1 MASLTATGRRW
12 FAALLAIGLL
22 AHGSHAATTGPTED
36 QVKAVFVFNFTH
48 FVEWPTQSF
57 AEPTQPLVIGV
68 LGSDALAAQLSDA
81 VRGERIDQHPL
92 EVRRVRDLDEIG
104 DCQILFIHRSRS
116 AQLNQ
121 VLGAVGERGT
131 LTVSDLDGGARRG
144 VMIQFATESN
154 RIRLLINLE
163 AARAAGLT
171 LSSKL
176 LRPAE
181 IVQKTN

>member
-1 MASLTATGRRW
+1 MAPLIATRRLW
-12 FAALLAIGLL
+12 LVTLLAIGLL
-22 AHGSHAATTGPTED
+22 THSSQAATTGATED

-48 FVEWPTQSF
+48 FVEWPARSF

-68 LGSDALAAQLSDA
+68 LGSDALAAQLGEA
-81 VRGERIDQHPL
+81 VRGERSDQHPL
-92 EVRRVRDLDEIG
+92 EVRRVRSLEEIG
-104 DCQILFIHRSRS
+104 DCQILFIHRSQS
-116 AQLNQ
+116 AQLGQ
-121 VLGAVGERGT
+121 VLDAVGGRGT

-181 IVQKTN
+181 IVQRAD